1 MKNFRPAAD
10 GDYEVG
16 YGRPPKETRFTPGK
30 SGNPKGRPKRKR
42 SLAADLRKEVER
54 MVEVVENGKE
64 RRVSIQAAVMRR
76 LVNDAIGRGNM
87 AAMRALLGLLILV
100 DPTVET
106 ENAQREREDAKA
118 TVAQT
123 QSDGREDEGYQTNT
137 RTRCV
142 GRVVICRLYS

>member
-54 MVEVVENGKE
+54 MVEVVENGKR
-64 RRVSIQAAVMRR
+64 RRVSVQAAVIRR

-87 AAMRALLGLLILV
+87 AAMKPLLVLLAFV

-118 TVAQT
+118 SLLLKLNRMAE
-123 QSDGREDEGYQTNT
+123 RMKAT
-137 RTRCV
+137 RPTPEPDV
-142 GRVVICRLYS
+142 